1 MRPPL
6 APCLDAAAR
15 VIVPFST
22 GAPLSEK
29 VATAAADLVI
39 GFAIGSLVNQET
51 GVRGFALSA
60 NESFLQPYIGGLAE
74 QRDADATLRGLLAA
88 VPGGRR
94 HLAAATRLIG
104 D

>member
-1 MRPPL
+1 MSGRSCAGYRP
-6 APCLDAAAR
+6 
-15 VIVPFST
+15 ST

-60 NESFLQPYIGGLAE
+60 NESFLQPYVSGLTE
-74 QRDADATLRGLLAA
+74 QRDTEATLRGLLAA
-88 VPGGRR
+88 CP
-94 HLAAATRLIG
+94 AAAVISPPRPA
-104 D
+104 